1 MRLKHI
7 SLLLLMLLLGALAL
21 APAAAQDGNLLQ
33 DPSFEGPY
41 VNRGRPDLN
50 TPAAWPIWLQ
60 QGPTGQE
67 WENRGDH
74 VYAFPHNAAPQV
86 LSGAASLNL
95 NGGFVQFAAAV
106 FQQVTVPNNANVVGS
121 VGVWIQ
127 SCNTRDNNN
136 NFVPGSCSSNAF
148 SEAFVRVGVDPTG
161 GIDPSAPWIIWGAPI
176 SPLDHWETATVNATA
191 QGTNIT
197 FFIYTNSRWPS
208 DFNNR
213 YYDNASLVVGGPGGT
228 ASVAP
233 PTPGAPADA
242 AGTAAPTARPTAFV
256 AVRQTPQADGSI
268 IHVVQPG
275 DTISGIAIAYG
286 VTQAEIMR
294 LNDLTAATARRL
306 QVGQRLLVQEAS

>member
-1 MRLKHI
+1 MRLKYL
-7 SLLLLMLLLGALAL
+7 SLLALVL
-21 APAAAQDGNLLQ
+21 VLSTLVIVPAAAQDLNLLQ
-33 DPSFEGPY
+33 DPGFEGPY
-41 VNRGRPDLN
+41 LNRGRADLN

-106 FQQVTVPNNANVVGS
+106 FQQVTVPNNANLIGS

-136 NFVPGSCSSNAF
+136 NWIPGSCASTPF

-161 GIDPSAPWIIWGAPI
+161 GIDPTSPGIIWGPSV
-176 SPLDHWETATVNATA
+176 SPLDHWETASVNATA
-191 QGTNIT
+191 IGTQVT
-197 FFIYTNSRWPS
+197 FFVYTNSRWPT

-213 YYDNASLVVGGPGGT
+213 YYDNASLVVGGPGGR
-228 ASVAP
+228 ASVVV
-233 PTPGAPADA
+233 TPGAETAP
-242 AGTAAPTARPTAFV
+242 GTPVPPARPTAFV
-256 AVRQTPQADGSI
+256 AIPQEPQPDGSI
-268 IHVVQPG
+268 VHVIQPG
-275 DTISGIAIAYG
+275 DTLSGIAIAYDVT
-286 VTQAEIMR
+286 VTQIMQ
-294 LNDLTAATARRL
+294 LNSLTRDTARRI
-306 QVGQRLLVQEAS
+306 QVGQRLLVQEAD